1 VSASA
6 AVSPAD
12 RAAALRQLLQE
23 HNHRYYV
30 LDDPTVSDAEY
41 DRLFRELQQIE
52 AENPALRTPD
62 SPTQRV
68 GGAPSAQ
75 FASVRHRVPMLSLN
89 NCFDEGELRDF
100 DRRVREGLDRSVVA
114 YAAEPKLDGL
124 AVSLVYEDGMF
135 VRGATRGDGET
146 GEDISDNLRTIRSIP
161 LRLRLVVAGTV
172 EVRGEV
178 YLPHEGFRRMN
189 EEAAARGEKLYVN
202 PRNAA
207 AGSLRQLDSSITAK
221 RPLAFYAYGVA
232 QGMPPTIRTH
242 MDMLRQ
248 LRDWGFPVSELVR
261 RVEAAEG
268 CLSYYREIGERRAQ
282 LPFDIDGVVYKLD
295 DLAGREELGFVA
307 RAPRWAVAHKYP
319 AEEAQTL
326 LLDVDFQVGRTG
338 VLTPTARLKT
348 VFVGGANVSNATLH
362 NMDEVARKDVRIG
375 DTVVVRR
382 AGDVIP
388 EVKEVVLALRP
399 ADAREVVMPGH
410 CPVCGSEVRRDPEG
424 VAYRCIGRLVCKA
437 QLKQALQHFVS
448 RKAADIEGIGES
460 LISELV
466 DRERLRTPAD
476 LYALQVAD
484 IAVLYKSAEVAPAKL
499 VEAIA
504 ARRSLPLAR
513 LIYALGIP
521 QVGETTAKDLARHLG
536 AFERVRSALP
546 EVLTLVEGIGL
557 AAAEEI
563 RSFFADAHN
572 ATAVDALLSQI
583 RISDEHPVSAEIV
596 AGASLAAL
604 LSQQPIKGLGPV
616 KAEKLVTGL
625 QTVADLLARID
636 DEEAIVGLL
645 DARTAALVRAHFA
658 EPAHR
663 THLQAVER
671 QLLAFGMIGAAAT
684 HRATSV
690 GPLSGRT
697 FVLTGTLPVPRDEA
711 AKLIE
716 DHGGKVSGS
725 VSAKTDFVVAGEA
738 AGSKLAKAEK
748 LGVTVL
754 DYTGLL
760 NLIGAEQG

>member
-1 VSASA
+1 MSASA
-6 AVSPAD
+6 AVSPAE

-41 DRLFRELQQIE
+41 DGLFRELQQIE
-52 AENPALRTPD
+52 ADHPQLRTPD

-68 GGAPSAQ
+68 GGVPSTQ

-89 NCFDEGELRDF
+89 NCFDEDELRDF

-124 AVSLVYEDGMF
+124 AVSLIYEDGVF

-161 LRLRLVVAGTV
+161 LRLRLAVAGTV

-207 AGSLRQLDSSITAK
+207 AGSLRQLDSSITAR
-221 RPLAFYAYGVA
+221 RPLAFYAYGAA
-232 QGMPPTIRTH
+232 QGLPPTIRTH

-248 LRDWGFPVSELVR
+248 LRDWGFPVSDLVR
-261 RVEAAEG
+261 RVETAEG
-268 CLSYYREIGERRAQ
+268 CLAYYREIGERRAA

-362 NMDEVARKDVRIG
+362 NMDEVVRKDVRIG
-375 DTVVVRR
+375 DTVIVRR

-388 EVKEVVLALRP
+388 EVKGVVLALRP
-399 ADAREVVMPGH
+399 ADAREVLMPAL
-410 CPVCGSEVRRDPEG
+410 CPVCGSEVHRDPDG

-437 QLKQALQHFVS
+437 QLKQSLQHFVS

-466 DRERLRTPAD
+466 DRERLRSPAD
-476 LYALQVAD
+476 LYALEVAD

-513 LIYALGIP
+513 LVYALGIP

-563 RSFFADAHN
+563 RSFFADPHN
-572 ATAVDALLSQI
+572 AKAVDALLS
-583 RISDEHPVSAEIV
+583 RIQVSDEHPVSAEIV
-596 AGASLAAL
+596 AAASLGAL
-604 LSQQPIKGLGPV
+604 LSQQQIKGLGPV
-616 KAEKLVTGL
+616 KADKLVAGL
-625 QTVADLLARID
+625 ETVTDLLARID
-636 DEEAIVGLL
+636 DEAALVGLL
-645 DARTAALVRAHFA
+645 DARTAALVREHFA
-658 EPAHR
+658 EPANR
-663 THLQAVER
+663 AHLQAVER
-671 QLLAFGMIGAAAT
+671 QLLAFGMIGAAVAHHAT
-684 HRATSV
+684 RA

-697 FVLTGTLPVPRDEA
+697 FVLTGTLPVPREEVA
-711 AKLIE
+711 QRIE
-716 DHGGKVSGS
+716 EQGGKVSGS
-725 VSAKTDFVVAGEA
+725 VSAKTDFVVAGES

-760 NLIGAEQG
+760 KLIGTEQG